1 MLSTTQKL
9 NLIMG
14 ILVALIVTDILLVR
28 AYDVISKKFI
38 STDAKEFL
46 FAIISIS
53 ILSSQYVLMRYVR
66 PRNTGKHARDRTRI
80 LQMYI
85 TVRIVQYGLG
95 ALVVF
100 VIIQI
105 LLLSYYSTSLL
116 SVLIIISY
124 SFSAGI
130 LCVFI
135 ARMLSWTSIKK
146 ASIPLI
152 VFVIAL
158 GSVTVNATVG
168 MIDASLRIGDRP
180 VETHPFLSGSM
191 DVSKGRF
198 DLIDNLYFVT
208 YLFSFITAWF
218 AAATVLS
225 HYIRQLG
232 KGKYWLIMLVPLA
245 FFFAQFT
252 PSVANFLSP
261 ILKLDSFTVVR
272 WTTVIVTVSKP
283 VAGFMLAFQFW
294 AIAKVTSKSNI
305 RFYFTIS
312 GFGFLLLFTCNQ
324 AILMSIT
331 PYPPFGI
338 ATVTIMGM
346 SAYLVVLGVYSSSIS
361 VSSDLE
367 LRNSMRRF
375 ARTEGKLI
383 HSIASMENEKELEN
397 KVKEIIRSKLL
408 QTEEKTG
415 VESSFDE
422 SDVADYIKEVR
433 KEITKLNSAK

>member
-1 MLSTTQKL
+1 
-9 NLIMG
+9 MG

-38 STDAKEFL
+38 TIDAKEFL

-53 ILSSQYVLMRYVR
+53 ILSSQFVLLRYVR
-66 PRNTGKHARDRTRI
+66 PRNTGKHARDRMRI

-85 TVRIVQYGLG
+85 AVRGIQYSSG
-95 ALVVF
+95 ALVIL

-105 LLLSYYSTSLL
+105 LLLSYYATSLL
-116 SVLIIISY
+116 LALIIISY
-124 SFSAGI
+124 SVSAGI

-146 ASIPLI
+146 TSIPLI
-152 VFVIAL
+152 VFAIAL

-180 VETHPFLSGSM
+180 VETHPYLSGSM

-225 HYIRQLG
+225 HYIRKLG

-252 PSVANFLSP
+252 PSVANLLSP
-261 ILKLDSFTVVR
+261 ILKLDSFTVAR
-272 WTTVIVTVSKP
+272 WTIVIVTVSKP
-283 VAGFMLAFQFW
+283 IAGFMLAFQFW

-305 RFYFTIS
+305 RLYFIIS

-331 PYPPFGI
+331 PYPPFGL
-338 ATVTIMGM
+338 ATVTIMGI
-346 SAYLVVLGVYSSSIS
+346 SAYIVVLGVYTSSIS
-361 VSSDLE
+361 VSTDLE
-367 LRNSMRRF
+367 LRNTMRRF

-397 KVKEIIRSKLL
+397 KVKEIIKSKLL
-408 QTEEKTG
+408 QAEEKTG
-415 VESSFDE
+415 VESSLDE
-422 SDVADYIKEVR
+422 SDLADYMREVIKEINR
-433 KEITKLNSAK
+433 T

>member
-1 MLSTTQKL
+1 MLSTTQRL

-38 STDAKEFL
+38 SIDAKEFL
-46 FAIISIS
+46 FAIISVS
-53 ILSSQYVLMRYVR
+53 ILSSQFFLLQYVR
-66 PRNTGKHARDRTRI
+66 PGNTGKHSRERMRI

-85 TVRIVQYGLG
+85 AVRGIQYSLG
-95 ALVVF
+95 ALVIF

-105 LLLSYYSTSLL
+105 LLLSYYTTSLL
-116 SVLIIISY
+116 LALIIISY
-124 SFSAGI
+124 SVSAGI

-146 ASIPLI
+146 TSMPLI

-158 GSVTVNATVG
+158 GSVTVNGTVG
-168 MIDASLRIGDRP
+168 MVDASLRIGDRP
-180 VETHPFLSGSM
+180 VETHPYLSGSM

-208 YLFSFITAWF
+208 YLISFIAAWF

-225 HYIRQLG
+225 HYIRKLG
-232 KGKYWLIMLVPLA
+232 KGKYWLIMLIPLA

-252 PSVANFLSP
+252 PSITNFVSP
-261 ILKLDSFTVVR
+261 ILKLDSFTVAR

-283 VAGFMLAFQFW
+283 IAGFMLAFQFW
-294 AIAKVTSKSNI
+294 AIANVTSKNNI
-305 RFYFTIS
+305 RFYFVIS

-331 PYPPFGI
+331 PYPPFGL
-338 ATVTIMGM
+338 ATVTIMAI
-346 SAYLVVLGVYSSSIS
+346 SAYLVVLGVYTSAIS
-361 VSSDLE
+361 VSTDLE

-415 VESSFDE
+415 VESSLDE
-422 SDVADYIKEVR
+422 SDVAEYMREVIKEIN
-433 KEITKLNSAK
+433 KS

>member
-1 MLSTTQKL
+1 MLSTTRRL

-38 STDAKEFL
+38 TIDAKEFL

-53 ILSSQYVLMRYVR
+53 ILSSQFVLLRYVR
-66 PRNTGKHARDRTRI
+66 PRNTGKHARDRMRI

-85 TVRIVQYGLG
+85 AVRGIQYSSG
-95 ALVVF
+95 ALVIL

-105 LLLSYYSTSLL
+105 LLLSYYATSLL
-116 SVLIIISY
+116 LALIIISY
-124 SFSAGI
+124 SVSAGI

-146 ASIPLI
+146 TSIPLI
-152 VFVIAL
+152 VFAIAL

-180 VETHPFLSGSM
+180 VETHPYLSGSM

-225 HYIRQLG
+225 HYIRKLG
-232 KGKYWLIMLVPLA
+232 KGKYWLIMIVPLA

-261 ILKLDSFTVVR
+261 ILKLDSFTVAR
-272 WTTVIVTVSKP
+272 WTIVIVTVSKP
-283 VAGFMLAFQFW
+283 IAGFMLAFQFW

-305 RFYFTIS
+305 RLYFIIS

-331 PYPPFGI
+331 PYPPFGL
-338 ATVTIMGM
+338 ATVTIMGI
-346 SAYLVVLGVYSSSIS
+346 SAYIVVLGVYTSSIS
-361 VSSDLE
+361 VSTDLE
-367 LRNSMRRF
+367 LRNTMRRF

-397 KVKEIIRSKLL
+397 KVKEIIKSKLL
-408 QTEEKTG
+408 QAEEKTG
-415 VESSFDE
+415 VESSLDE
-422 SDVADYIKEVR
+422 SDVADYMREVIKEINR
-433 KEITKLNSAK
+433 T

>member
-1 MLSTTQKL
+1 
-9 NLIMG
+9 MG

-38 STDAKEFL
+38 TIDAKEFL

-53 ILSSQYVLMRYVR
+53 ILSSQFVLLRYVR
-66 PRNTGKHARDRTRI
+66 PRNTGKHARDRMRI

-85 TVRIVQYGLG
+85 AVRGIQYSSG
-95 ALVVF
+95 ALVIL

-105 LLLSYYSTSLL
+105 LLLSYYATSLL
-116 SVLIIISY
+116 LALIIISY
-124 SFSAGI
+124 SVSAGI

-146 ASIPLI
+146 TSIPLI
-152 VFVIAL
+152 VFAIAL

-180 VETHPFLSGSM
+180 VETHPYLSGSM

-225 HYIRQLG
+225 HYIRKLG

-261 ILKLDSFTVVR
+261 ILKLDSFTVAR
-272 WTTVIVTVSKP
+272 WTIVIVTVSKP
-283 VAGFMLAFQFW
+283 IAGFMLAFQFW

-305 RFYFTIS
+305 RLYFIIS

-331 PYPPFGI
+331 PYPPFGL
-338 ATVTIMGM
+338 ATVTIMGI
-346 SAYLVVLGVYSSSIS
+346 SAYIVVLGVYTSSIS
-361 VSSDLE
+361 VSTDLE
-367 LRNSMRRF
+367 LRNTMRRF

-397 KVKEIIRSKLL
+397 KVKEIVKSKLL
-408 QTEEKTG
+408 QAEEKTG
-415 VESSFDE
+415 VESSLDE
-422 SDVADYIKEVR
+422 SDVADYMREVIKEINR
-433 KEITKLNSAK
+433 T

>member
-1 MLSTTQKL
+1 MLSTTRRL

-38 STDAKEFL
+38 TIDAKEFL

-53 ILSSQYVLMRYVR
+53 ILSSQFVLLRYVR
-66 PRNTGKHARDRTRI
+66 PRNTGKHARDRMRI

-85 TVRIVQYGLG
+85 AVRGIQYSSG
-95 ALVVF
+95 ALVIL

-105 LLLSYYSTSLL
+105 LLLSYYATSLL
-116 SVLIIISY
+116 LALIIISY
-124 SFSAGI
+124 SVSAGI

-146 ASIPLI
+146 TSIPLI
-152 VFVIAL
+152 VFAIAL

-180 VETHPFLSGSM
+180 VETHPYLSGSM

-225 HYIRQLG
+225 HYIRKLG

-252 PSVANFLSP
+252 PSVANLLSP
-261 ILKLDSFTVVR
+261 ILKLDSFTVAR
-272 WTTVIVTVSKP
+272 WTIVIVTVSKP
-283 VAGFMLAFQFW
+283 IAGFMLAFQFW

-305 RFYFTIS
+305 RFYFIIS

-331 PYPPFGI
+331 PYPPFGL
-338 ATVTIMGM
+338 ATVTIMGI
-346 SAYLVVLGVYSSSIS
+346 SAYIVVLGVYTSSIS
-361 VSSDLE
+361 VSTDLE
-367 LRNSMRRF
+367 LRNTMRRF

-397 KVKEIIRSKLL
+397 KVKEIIKSKLL
-408 QTEEKTG
+408 QAEEKTG
-415 VESSFDE
+415 VESSLDE
-422 SDVADYIKEVR
+422 SDVADYMREVIKEINR
-433 KEITKLNSAK
+433 T